1 MNNPRNDTSAS
12 FQEAAEGATF
22 RPGAALAAARHARGI
37 AIEDVARALKL
48 SVAQAQAI
56 EADDPSAFSA
66 AVFARGFLRGYARL
80 LDVDIEPLLP
90 PKTVEEAHP
99 DMRLQRR
106 IPGVSLEPR
115 RNRHLPVMAAASV
128 LLLGGLSYY
137 EFVLNA
143 PPGPVQMATVANT
156 TNVPT
161 PSSVTDH
168 PSAVTPV
175 IVPPAELQ
183 WPSLNAEHLR
193 LKTSADPMSG
203 ANTRGLHFTFN
214 NESWVEVRD
223 ALGKVVY
230 SRLNAPG
237 SESVVQGEP
246 PFSIVIGGA
255 SGVQLSYNGNRV
267 DIASYMS
274 EDVARLRLE

>member
-1 MNNPRNDTSAS
+1 MKNPRNDTSAS
-12 FQEAAEGATF
+12 FQEVAEGATF

-48 SVAQAQAI
+48 TVAQVQAI
-56 EADDPSAFSA
+56 EADDHSPFPA

-80 LDVDIEPLLP
+80 LNVDIEPLLP
-90 PKTVEEAHP
+90 PKAVQAPHP
-99 DMRLQRR
+99 DMRLKRQ

-115 RNRHLPVMAAASV
+115 RNRHLPAMIAASV
-128 LLLGGLSYY
+128 LILGGLTYY
-137 EFVLNA
+137 EFVFNA
-143 PPGPVQMATVANT
+143 PPGPVQMATVSATSNA
-156 TNVPT
+156 PT
-161 PSSVTDH
+161 PPSVMDH
-168 PSAVTPV
+168 APAVAPV
-175 IVPPAELQ
+175 IVPPAELP
-183 WPSLNAEHLR
+183 WPSLNADHLR
-193 LKTSADPMSG
+193 LKKSADPMSG
-203 ANTRGLHFTFN
+203 AHTQGLHFMFN

-223 ALGKVVY
+223 ALGKVVF